1 MDRLSQ
7 QDVEL
12 IVRTMADVALEN
24 EEYFSK
30 LDGVM
35 GDADFGVS
43 LAGGY
48 KAVLKNW
55 DSLDRTSIGSFLM
68 KIATIIIANTGGCS
82 GPIWGTMF
90 MKCAAASKGKT
101 ELTLEEIIAMLRS
114 AIEGIKAR
122 GGAEIGD
129 KTLLDAL
136 DPAVQAL
143 EKWEDPTDLPGAFQ
157 SAADAATAAIEGTR
171 EWTARRGRQSFTGD
185 RSIGTLDP
193 GIVAVATM
201 MQAIVKKLKES
212 GINNI

>member
-7 QDVEL
+7 QEVEL
-12 IVRTMADVALEN
+12 IVETMADVALEN
-24 EEYFSK
+24 EEFFSK

-43 LAGGY
+43 LAGGF
-48 KAVLKNW
+48 KAVLKAW

-90 MKCAAASKGKT
+90 MKCAAGSKGKT

-143 EKWEDPTDLPGAFQ
+143 ERWEDPTDLLGAFQ

-171 EWTARRGRQSFTGD
+171 GWTARRGRQSFTGD

-201 MQAIVKKLKES
+201 MQAIVTKLKES
-212 GINNI
+212 A